1 MVMVWGGLAVVLQR
15 DGLFQLCESLV
26 ILPDSHRDE
35 PGLTHTLSSLS
46 FFFYS
51 NLASAKL
58 FKQSLLIGSLLL
70 LLLLLLNFFLLKY

>member
-35 PGLTHTLSSLS
+35 PGLTHTLS

-58 FKQSLLIGSLLL
+58 FKQSLLIESLLL
-70 LLLLLLNFFLLKY
+70 LLLLLLNFFFLLKY